1 MIAEHAMVV
10 LSCDIPSSGLY
21 AGDVGAVVHVYSN
34 GAAYEVEFVDGDGTS
49 VACITLD
56 AKDVRNI
63 DRGELLHIRRR
74 AVGTNQSRVSS
85 NQSRVSSCG
94 GDVEKADGPVA

>member
-10 LSCDIPSSGLY
+10 LSCDKPSSGLY

-74 AVGTNQSRVSS
+74 AVGTNNPMDRS
-85 NQSRVSSCG
+85 G
-94 GDVEKADGPVA
+94 GSAAS

>member
-10 LSCDIPSSGLY
+10 LNFDKPASGLF

-34 GAAYEVEFVDGDGTS
+34 GAAYEVEFVDGDGTT

-56 AKDVRNI
+56 AKDVRSI
-63 DRGELLHIRRR
+63 DRGEVLHTRRR
-74 AVGTNQSRVSS
+74 DDGTKQIK
-85 NQSRVSSCG
+85 
-94 GDVEKADGPVA
+94 D

>member
-10 LSCDIPSSGLY
+10 LNFDKPSSGLY

-34 GAAYEVEFVDGDGTS
+34 GDAYEVEFVDGDGTT

-56 AKDVRNI
+56 SKDVRNI
-63 DRGELLHIRRR
+63 DRGELLHTRRR
-74 AVGTNQSRVSS
+74 EDGTNKML
-85 NQSRVSSCG
+85 
-94 GDVEKADGPVA
+94 DVPTGNG

>member
-10 LSCDIPSSGLY
+10 LNYDKPSSGLY

-34 GAAYEVEFVDGDGTS
+34 GAAYEVEFVDGDGTT

-56 AKDVRNI
+56 AKDVRSI

-74 AVGTNQSRVSS
+74 EDGTS
-85 NQSRVSSCG
+85 
-94 GDVEKADGPVA
+94 K

>member
-10 LSCDIPSSGLY
+10 LNCDKPSNGLY
-21 AGDVGAVVHVYSN
+21 AGDVGAVVHVYPN
-34 GAAYEVEFVDGDGTS
+34 GAAYEVEFVDGDGTT

-74 AVGTNQSRVSS
+74 EDGTNI
-85 NQSRVSSCG
+85 
-94 GDVEKADGPVA
+94 

>member
-10 LSCDIPSSGLY
+10 LNYDKPSSGLY

-34 GAAYEVEFVDGDGTS
+34 GSAYEVEFVDGDGTT

-63 DRGELLHIRRR
+63 DRGELLHTRRR
-74 AVGTNQSRVSS
+74 DDGTKSGK
-85 NQSRVSSCG
+85 G
-94 GDVEKADGPVA
+94 GHR

>member
-10 LSCDIPSSGLY
+10 LNFDKPSSGLF

-34 GAAYEVEFVDGDGTS
+34 GAAYEVEFVDGDGTT

-56 AKDVRNI
+56 AKDVRSI
-63 DRGELLHIRRR
+63 DRGEVLHTRRR
-74 AVGTNQSRVSS
+74 DEGTNKMLDRS
-85 NQSRVSSCG
+85 G
-94 GDVEKADGPVA
+94 GSTGS

>member
-10 LSCDIPSSGLY
+10 LNCDKPSSGLY

-34 GAAYEVEFVDGDGTS
+34 GTAYEVEFVDGDGSS

-63 DRGELLHIRRR
+63 DRGELLHTRRHSN
-74 AVGTNQSRVSS
+74 GTNSPMDR
-85 NQSRVSSCG
+85 RG
-94 GDVEKADGPVA
+94 GSTAS

>member
-10 LSCDIPSSGLY
+10 LNYDKPSSGLY
-21 AGDVGAVVHVYSN
+21 AGDVGAVVHVYAN
-34 GAAYEVEFVDGDGTS
+34 GAAYEVEFVDGDGTT

-63 DRGELLHIRRR
+63 DRGELLHTRRR
-74 AVGTNQSRVSS
+74 EDVTNKMLDRS
-85 NQSRVSSCG
+85 G
-94 GDVEKADGPVA
+94 GPTDS

>member
-10 LSCDIPSSGLY
+10 LNCDKPSSGLN
-21 AGDVGAVVHVYSN
+21 AGDVGAVVHVYAN
-34 GAAYEVEFVDGDGTS
+34 GTAYEVEFVDGDGST

-63 DRGELLHIRRR
+63 ERGELLHTRRH
-74 AVGTNQSRVSS
+74 AEGTNTMLDRS
-85 NQSRVSSCG
+85 G
-94 GDVEKADGPVA
+94 GPTGS

>member
-10 LSCDIPSSGLY
+10 LNYDQPSSGLY

-34 GAAYEVEFVDGDGTS
+34 GAAYEVEFVDGDGTT

-63 DRGELLHIRRR
+63 DRGELLHTRRR
-74 AVGTNQSRVSS
+74 EDVTNKMLDRS
-85 NQSRVSSCG
+85 G
-94 GDVEKADGPVA
+94 GPTDS